1 MQSANNRVKF
11 IRFAHATA
19 SELRSFAAL
28 YAGRYAFKKDLWIN
42 VSKL

>member
-1 MQSANNRVKF
+1 MHNNRVKV

-28 YAGRYAFKKDLWIN
+28 YAGR
-42 VSKL
+42 

>member
-1 MQSANNRVKF
+1 MRCLDSTSNNRVKF

-28 YAGRYAFKKDLWIN
+28 YAERWAAEF
-42 VSKL
+42 